1 MDLSHNYMKVKVVN
15 LKRGGMRKPRHL
27 RKMERQIA
35 DEFAASDEEPDEE
48 DIKEIHE
55 LKDHKHDHNVDCHK
69 IKQRYKYDKTN
80 GCPDHNGGPAHLLGK
95 CTWHKRKCHKYHTYD
110 MDNKRQIH
118 ELNKVRDDLDDEGYA
133 AGCQV
138 FKKKWSKKH
147 VEKYKGRNLC
157 PTTLGGPPHLVDIC
171 LWHDKRKECR
181 ETKDFDDVYNE
192 AGDRIK
198 KLERK
203 QRGGNLFGGY
213 NIDKCA
219 ILHPFDNNAKDKC
232 KVSTCAKFYKEK
244 MNLPKDQQVQGKE
257 IYEWIQSQPYTMKV
271 ELEKHCSITNWK
283 EEYNEQFF

>member
-1 MDLSHNYMKVKVVN
+1 MSLSENYIKIKVFN

-48 DIKEIHE
+48 EQKEIQQLKHHKHTHKIDCHSIKE
-55 LKDHKHDHNVDCHK
+55 
-69 IKQRYKYDKTN
+69 RYKFDKQN
-80 GCPDHNGGPAHLLGK
+80 GCPDHTGAPAELLGK
-95 CTWHKRKCHKYHTYD
+95 CTWHKKKCHKYHTYE

-118 ELNKVRDDLDDEGYA
+118 ELKKVRDKVDDEGYA
-133 AGCQV
+133 VGCQV
-138 FKKKWSKKH
+138 FKKKWTTGNVKKH
-147 VEKYKGRNLC
+147 DGENLC
-157 PTTLGGPPHLVDIC
+157 PTTLGGPPHTVGMCQWIKKKKQC
-171 LWHDKRKECR
+171 F
-181 ETKDFDDVYNE
+181 ETDDFDVIE
-192 AGDRIK
+192 KKIATKIK
-198 KLERK
+198 ELERK
-203 QRGGNLFGGY
+203 QRGGNLFGS

-257 IYEWIQSQPYTMKV
+257 IYAWIQSQPYTMKV